1 MLTRCA
7 ARLGGTKEVLVL
19 KSIFSLL
26 ILLGDI
32 WAIVNIAQSRATTG
46 AKALWIILVLVL
58 PLLGLIIWYFAG
70 PKSATP

>member
-1 MLTRCA
+1 M
-7 ARLGGTKEVLVL
+7 L